1 MNATMKKWI
10 GAMCLILAAVFMIV
24 VVTPWAASPARWSG
38 TMASIDEKTDTVLRL
53 TTSSALAAAG
63 LSALPDDMA
72 TPVAEKLADF
82 SEYFLLV
89 LCVLYA
95 EKFLLTVMGIGA
107 FRYFI
112 PLALGGLALGV
123 FRWGDKLRPLAARLI
138 LVSMAL
144 YFTIP
149 LSIGCSDLIY
159 DTYRESIDQV
169 ITSAEEIGSQ
179 SEIISKEEESKGPL
193 DKIVSG
199 ITQAASAL
207 TEKASRILKE
217 FVESLAV
224 LIVTACIVPLVVLA
238 LSLWA
243 VAQLMGID
251 VKKDLPPFSPRHGG
265 KTREE

>member
-1 MNATMKKWI
+1 MKKWI
-10 GAMCLILAAVFMIV
+10 CAMALILAAVFLIV
-24 VVTPWAASPARWSG
+24 VVSPWAASPARWSG
-38 TMASIDEKTDTVLRL
+38 TMASIGEKTDTVLRL

-95 EKFLLTVMGIGA
+95 EKFLLTVLGVGA
-107 FRYFI
+107 FRYLI

-123 FRWGDKLRPLAARLI
+123 FWQGDKLRPLAARLI
-138 LVSMAL
+138 LVSLAL
-144 YFTIP
+144 YLAIP

-179 SEIISKEEESKGPL
+179 SEVLSQEEDARGPL
-193 DKIVSG
+193 DKLVSG
-199 ITQAASAL
+199 ISQAASAL
-207 TEKASRILKE
+207 TEKASSLLKE

-224 LIVTACIVPLVVLA
+224 LIVTACIIPLVVLA

-243 VAQLMGID
+243 VAQLIGID
-251 VKKDLPPFSPRHGG
+251 VKMDRPPFPSRRGG
-265 KTREE
+265 KAPEK